1 MRSSTRLKRKTFF
14 VDERTV
20 ARARKALGVE
30 TDAEAVRLSLERV
43 AEMEKFWRFM
53 RRSRG
58 KLAPGS
64 LEES

>member
-1 MRSSTRLKRKTFF
+1 MRSSTNLKRKTFF
-14 VDERTV
+14 VDERIV

-30 TDAEAVRLSLERV
+30 TDAEAVRVSLERV
-43 AEMEKFWRFM
+43 ADMEKFWRFM
-53 RRSRG
+53 HRSRG